1 MPRGVYGVGVS
12 WTIFDGPER
21 HRKLAAAQLQVQ
33 RAHELRARA
42 VRDLS
47 TLVEVKYREMTKAR
61 DQFDTL
67 DRALEL
73 ARENLRVRTLA
84 FREGLATT
92 LEVVDA
98 QVQLSK
104 TRTERVAAA
113 YQFDVALAELLE
125 AGGQSERFDEYRRR
139 GEEVR
144 EP

>member
-1 MPRGVYGVGVS
+1 
-12 WTIFDGPER
+12 
-21 HRKLAAAQLQVQ
+21 VQ
-33 RAHELRARA
+33 RARELRARA

-104 TRTERVAAA
+104 TQTERVAAA